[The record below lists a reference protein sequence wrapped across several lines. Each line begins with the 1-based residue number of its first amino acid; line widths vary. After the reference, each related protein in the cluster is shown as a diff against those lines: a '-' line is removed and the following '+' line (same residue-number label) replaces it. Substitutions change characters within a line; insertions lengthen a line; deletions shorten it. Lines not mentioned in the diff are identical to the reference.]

1 MGVKGTSETT
11 EGGSKEESFERVTG
25 PEELKR
31 EVEEE
36 EEGEGVGRGRRPS
49 TLLSVLLSVLF
60 SVFGVEEIFIS
71 VKSSEKEGVLEEVEG
86 GEMGVP
92 EMSCMNWRALLSSF
106 WSGSCL

>member
-11 EGGSKEESFERVTG
+11 EGGSKEEESFERVTG

-49 TLLSVLLSVLF
+49 TLLSVLL